1 MQPLSY
7 VATDVKTEDTHRRKK
22 KKKNTAG
29 INIVRQQTTTGTVL
43 Y

>member
-1 MQPLSY
+1 MLPLSY
-7 VATDVKTEDTHRRKK
+7 VITEVKKTTGV
-22 KKKNTAG
+22 KKNTAG

>member
-1 MQPLSY
+1 MQPLGY
-7 VATDVKTEDTHRRKK
+7 AVTDTKTKKKITDV
-22 KKKNTAG
+22 KKNTAG